1 MKFISSQLRSSDSF
15 VSSCK
20 LKGMARTP
28 EVDLENM
35 KDSERRV
42 TKAAEKVLC
51 DEVRAGRYASARE
64 AVALLK

>member
-1 MKFISSQLRSSDSF
+1 
-15 VSSCK
+15 
-20 LKGMARTP
+20 MARTP